1 MEVEEEKLKIIEK
14 EAIISES
21 SDESQKSFKDD
32 SNIAITDETTK
43 TQVKEESKNDELNI
57 HDDIDQF
64 DDLLSAKNEIKRK
77 RAEFAASLD
86 KNLTDRER
94 AMMLHRFDS
103 QMTEIERTLK
113 REQEEQAN
121 ALKAKLAAR
130 GKKSQEQVE
139 KIDATVKKELQQI

>member
-43 TQVKEESKNDELNI
+43 TQVIEESKNDELNI
-57 HDDIDQF
+57 HDDIDQY
-64 DDLLSAKNEIKRK
+64 DDLLRAKNEIKRK

-139 KIDATVKKELQQI
+139 KIDAAVKKELQQI

>member
-57 HDDIDQF
+57 HDDIDQY
-64 DDLLSAKNEIKRK
+64 DDLLRAKNEIKRK

-94 AMMLHRFDS
+94 AIMLHRFDS
-103 QMTEIERTLK
+103 
-113 REQEEQAN
+113 
-121 ALKAKLAAR
+121 
-130 GKKSQEQVE
+130 
-139 KIDATVKKELQQI
+139 

>member
-32 SNIAITDETTK
+32 AIIAISDENTK
-43 TQVKEESKNDELNI
+43 TQVIEESKNDELNT

-64 DDLLSAKNEIKRK
+64 DDLLRAKNEIKRK

-121 ALKAKLAAR
+121 VLKAKLAAR

-139 KIDATVKKELQQI
+139 KIDATLKKELLEI

>member
-64 DDLLSAKNEIKRK
+64 DDLLRAKNEIKRK

>member
-43 TQVKEESKNDELNI
+43 TQVIEESKNDELNI
-57 HDDIDQF
+57 HDDIDQY
-64 DDLLSAKNEIKRK
+64 DDLLRAKNEIKRK

-139 KIDATVKKELQQI
+139 KIDATVKKELQLI

>member
-14 EAIISES
+14 EAMISES

-32 SNIAITDETTK
+32 AIIAITDENTK
-43 TQVKEESKNDELNI
+43 TQVIEESKNDELNT

-64 DDLLSAKNEIKRK
+64 DDLLRAKNEIKRK

-103 QMTEIERTLK
+103 QMTEMERTLK

-121 ALKAKLAAR
+121 VLKAKLAAR

-139 KIDATVKKELQQI
+139 KIDATLKKELLEI

>member
-57 HDDIDQF
+57 HDDIDQY
-64 DDLLSAKNEIKRK
+64 DDLLRAKNEIKRK

-94 AMMLHRFDS
+94 AIMLHRFDS

>member
-43 TQVKEESKNDELNI
+43 TQVIEESKNDELNI
-57 HDDIDQF
+57 HDDIDQY
-64 DDLLSAKNEIKRK
+64 DDLLRAKNEIKRK